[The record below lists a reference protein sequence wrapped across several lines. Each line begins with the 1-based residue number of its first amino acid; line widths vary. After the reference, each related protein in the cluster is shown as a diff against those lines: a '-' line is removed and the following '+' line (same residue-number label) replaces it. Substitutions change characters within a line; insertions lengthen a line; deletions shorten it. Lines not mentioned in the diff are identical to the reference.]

1 MKGDD
6 VVTRLVPGYDS
17 LSVLRRGRTAVV
29 YHALRDGTDAPAAL
43 KVLRRNRS
51 GSAGPVGDEQWAVTL
66 GLGAHPHIVEIFD
79 TGVTSTGR
87 PYVAMQYCP
96 DGSYA
101 DILAARGPL
110 PVDEVVQMG
119 TAVVAALTAA
129 HTAGQ
134 LHGAVTPGNIL
145 RGEAGALL
153 ADFPVCRAPEEL
165 SDALGVR
172 VIRHL
177 APEILEGSAP
187 SPASDIYALASTMWT
202 LLAGYSPFADPG
214 GAEPDVV
221 IYRERVLRDPAPRI
235 RRGDVP
241 DAFQNVLSR
250 AMARDPDRRFGD
262 GEEFA
267 LALSAA
273 AWSAAA
279 EPRQAAR
286 PEPGTTV
293 GWSFF
298 DVAPDASPSP
308 QPRETDPVPPAEAES
323 AEPAPPEPAPPEPAP
338 EPGESW
344 LDEEWLDEEWLA
356 FPDGHAPD
364 PDPDGEPRPPERHS
378 ELILDLDEA
387 TGREPG
393 QGDAEGDRVQPAVPP
408 TDDVSPVSA
417 PQPFAVSE
425 PSQSPASA
433 PQPFAVSE
441 PSQSQSP
448 ASAPQ
453 PFAVSEAPQSQSQ
466 SQASESRPRTS
477 SETPLFPD
485 SGPQPFGASEVP
497 ATDSQPFG
505 ASGVPP
511 SPAPAFQPFAVEEHQ
526 PAVSGE
532 PRPTASVSTPGMS
545 AEAPPEPEHV
555 PLRHHE
561 DDVPLGHRVP
571 PVEPAYPR
579 SRRSAYV
586 SAAIGGAVLG
596 LILYAV
602 FGLRGGTP
610 PSDGGAKASMK
621 TGASQSTM
629 VKVRKAGAH
638 TPRQVRIV
646 DRQIAVVLTWEDA
659 SEGEAA
665 HYVVGG
671 PKGQTPTR
679 LAEAAA
685 GTAKAEISGLN
696 PSVDYC
702 FVVVAVLTIDQVA
715 ATKPVCTTRAP

>member
-17 LSVLRRGRTAVV
+17 LSVLRRGQTAVV
-29 YHALRDGTDAPAAL
+29 YRALRDGTDAPAAL
-43 KVLRRNRS
+43 KVFRRNRP
-51 GSAGPVGDEQWAVTL
+51 GSAAPVNDEQWAVTL
-66 GLGAHPHIVEIFD
+66 GLGAHPHILEIFD
-79 TGVTSTGR
+79 AGVTSTGR

-119 TAVVAALTAA
+119 TAVVTALTAA
-129 HTAGQ
+129 HAAGQ
-134 LHGAVTPGNIL
+134 LHRAVTPGNVL

-177 APEILEGSAP
+177 APEILEGSPA

-202 LLAGYSPFADPG
+202 LLAGYPPFADPG

-221 IYRERVLRDPAPRI
+221 IYRERVLRDPAPMI

-241 DAFQNVLSR
+241 DALQNVLSR

-279 EPRQAAR
+279 EPKQAAR

-293 GWSFF
+293 GWGFF
-298 DVAPDASPSP
+298 DVEPDASPSP
-308 QPRETDPVPPAEAES
+308 EPPETDPVAPAKAES
-323 AEPAPPEPAPPEPAP
+323 AEPARPEPAP
-338 EPGESW
+338 ESGESW
-344 LDEEWLDEEWLA
+344 LDEEWLTFTDR
-356 FPDGHAPD
+356 HAPD
-364 PDPDGEPRPPERHS
+364 PDPDGEPRPPERHP

-393 QGDAEGDRVQPAVPP
+393 QGEAEGDRVQPAAPP
-408 TDDVSPVSA
+408 TDDVSPV
-417 PQPFAVSE
+417 P
-425 PSQSPASA
+425 
-433 PQPFAVSE
+433 
-441 PSQSQSP
+441 
-448 ASAPQ
+448 APQ
-453 PFAVSEAPQSQSQ
+453 PFAVSEAPESQSPSQSPAPAPQPFAVSEAPESQSQSQ
-466 SQASESRPRTS
+466 SPAPASRPRTS
-477 SETPLFPD
+477 SKSPLFPASD
-485 SGPQPFGASEVP
+485 PQPFGASEVP
-497 ATDSQPFG
+497 APDPQPFG
-505 ASGVPP
+505 ASEAPP
-511 SPAPAFQPFAVEEHQ
+511 SPAPAFQPFAAEEHR

-532 PRPTASVSTPGMS
+532 PRPIATASTPGMS
-545 AEAPPEPEHV
+545 AEAPPEPDHV

-561 DDVPLGHRVP
+561 DDVPPGHRVP
-571 PVEPAYPR
+571 PVQPAYPR

-602 FGLRGGTP
+602 FGLRGGPP

-621 TGASQSTM
+621 TGASPSTM
-629 VKVRKAGAH
+629 VTVRKAGGH
-638 TPRQVRIV
+638 TPRRVRIV

-659 SEGEAA
+659 SDGAA
-665 HYVVGG
+665 SHYVVGG
-671 PKGQTPTR
+671 PRGRTPTR

-696 PSVDYC
+696 PTVDYC
-702 FVVVAVLTIDQVA
+702 FAVVAILSIDQVA
-715 ATKPVCTTRAP
+715 ATKPVCTTRTP